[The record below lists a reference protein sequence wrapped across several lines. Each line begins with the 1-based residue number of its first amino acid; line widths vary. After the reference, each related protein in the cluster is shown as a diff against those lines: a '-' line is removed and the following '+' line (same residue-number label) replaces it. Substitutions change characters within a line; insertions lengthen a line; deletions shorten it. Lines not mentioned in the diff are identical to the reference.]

1 MPPRHGGMGVVNRVM
16 PGRSPPQVVRDLA
29 KTIARGPALAGPHRR
44 RWSIGPPTP
53 TWRPISISS
62 RRLTPYRASEDR
74 KEGIQAFVEKRPPQ
88 FKGR

>member
-1 MPPRHGGMGVVNRVM
+1 MPPRHGAWEWSTAVPAAALPRSSGTWRR
-16 PGRSPPQVVRDLA
+16 RSP
-29 KTIARGPALAGPHRR
+29 RGPGSLDRIK

-53 TWRPISISS
+53 TWRPVSISS
-62 RRLTPYRASEDR
+62 RRLTPGYASEDR